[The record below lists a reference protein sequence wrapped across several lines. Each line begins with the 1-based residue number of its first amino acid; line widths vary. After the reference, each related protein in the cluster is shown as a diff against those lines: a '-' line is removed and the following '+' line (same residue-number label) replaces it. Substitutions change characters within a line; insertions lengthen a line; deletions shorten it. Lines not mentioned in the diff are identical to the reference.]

1 MRKVMKRESLV
12 GLGFEMTIQSYREL
26 AIGISRRYMRGQ
38 AFRMDEDD
46 EDGDWQEGEK
56 NEVMN
61 LQAGHTAH
69 VAGMIYARE
78 IMKRSGEV
86 VSKRQKF
93 RECSEM

>member
-1 MRKVMKRESLV
+1 MNENN
-12 GLGFEMTIQSYREL
+12 
-26 AIGISRRYMRGQ
+26 
-38 AFRMDEDD
+38 

-56 NEVMN
+56 DEVMD
-61 LQAGHTAH
+61 LQAGHTTH
-69 VAGMIYARE
+69 VAGMIYARG